1 MVVLLAFNGAQQS
14 RQRIDITRF
23 LDISSIYALLK
34 TDHIPLACLSTMR
47 RCLHAK
53 HRAYASPCGEER
65 KV

>member
-1 MVVLLAFNGAQQS
+1 MVALLAFKGAQQS
-14 RQRIDITRF
+14 HQSIDITRF

-34 TDHIPLACLSTMR
+34 TDHILLACLSTMR